1 MTLLLE
7 TDPATVAERM
17 QSAQIASVAIFVVLV
32 VGLALVLR
40 ALNRKARREEEAER
54 LARAFQEI
62 RRGALERTPM
72 TVSNL

>member
-62 RRGALERTPM
+62 EEELSRERP
-72 TVSNL
+72 

>member
-32 VGLALVLR
+32 VGLAFVLR

-62 RRGALERTPM
+62 EEELSRER
-72 TVSNL
+72 S

>member
-7 TDPATVAERM
+7 TDPATVAARM

-32 VGLALVLR
+32 VELALVLR

-62 RRGALERTPM
+62 EEELSRERP
-72 TVSNL
+72 